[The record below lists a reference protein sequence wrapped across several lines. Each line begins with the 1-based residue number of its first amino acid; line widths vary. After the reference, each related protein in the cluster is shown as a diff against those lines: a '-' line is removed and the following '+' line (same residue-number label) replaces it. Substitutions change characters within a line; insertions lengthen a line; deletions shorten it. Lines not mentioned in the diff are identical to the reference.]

1 MRRLVYILLFIGF
14 VTGSARCQED
24 TAAQENRQYTRWA
37 LTIGPNL
44 TSYRCNLQNVDDAP
58 DKVTPALGIDCGAA
72 IEYRISQPWS
82 LQMGLLGNIER
93 VGLQKDGNTSKL
105 SDFGIDLSIQACWQ
119 SERGLLAA
127 IGPYTHFVL
136 GSITN
141 DWRTPNPHSRGF
153 ADNPRTEEPLFA
165 IGDLNAGI
173 ALTAGYELNKN
184 WHFVLDLK
192 WGVTDLLITDS
203 HRLYVRP
210 LKTALRLVYNFQ

>member
-119 SERGLLAA
+119 L
-127 IGPYTHFVL
+127 
-136 GSITN
+136 
-141 DWRTPNPHSRGF
+141 
-153 ADNPRTEEPLFA
+153 
-165 IGDLNAGI
+165 
-173 ALTAGYELNKN
+173 
-184 WHFVLDLK
+184 
-192 WGVTDLLITDS
+192 
-203 HRLYVRP
+203 
-210 LKTALRLVYNFQ
+210 